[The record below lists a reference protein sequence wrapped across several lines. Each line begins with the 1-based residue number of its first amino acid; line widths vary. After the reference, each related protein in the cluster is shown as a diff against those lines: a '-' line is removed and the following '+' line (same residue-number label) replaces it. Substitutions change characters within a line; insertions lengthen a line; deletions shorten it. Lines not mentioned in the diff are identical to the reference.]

1 MIKQVIQFTTTS
13 LGFSNQNTELVKLIS
28 IQTTLYKSIVVDQQH
43 LLNRIL
49 INSNSIDIINSYA

>member
-1 MIKQVIQFTTTS
+1 MIKQVIQSTTTS

-28 IQTTLYKSIVVDQQH
+28 IQKTLYKSIVVDQQH

-49 INSNSIDIINSYA
+49 INSNSIDN